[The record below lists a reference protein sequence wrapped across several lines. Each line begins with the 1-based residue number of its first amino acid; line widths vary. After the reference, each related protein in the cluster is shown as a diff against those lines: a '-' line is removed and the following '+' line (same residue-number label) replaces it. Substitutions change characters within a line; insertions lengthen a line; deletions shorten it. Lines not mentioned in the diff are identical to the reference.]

1 MMRIAGPLTAWAG
14 EVLGV
19 PCGFGE
25 FPDGPVAA
33 MLRAAPCEPVVR
45 AYASG
50 GGVYRFCWEAY
61 LRCRPLDDG
70 ERVAGMEGL
79 CLLWD
84 AVAAGGVPPV
94 GGALWHSHDVTLAP
108 CQYDLQDDGTATYQ
122 MAGEIT
128 WIERG

>member
-1 MMRIAGPLTAWAG
+1 MG
-14 EVLGV
+14 
-19 PCGFGE
+19 GFD
-25 FPDGPVAA
+25 P
-33 MLRAAPCEPVVR
+33 AAPF
-45 AYASG
+45 AS
-50 GGVYRFCWEAY
+50 VDDLEAAW
-61 LRCRPLDDG
+61 RPLDDG

-94 GGALWHSHDVTLAP
+94 GGALWLSHEVTLAP

-128 WIERG
+128 WRERG